1 MWSLCKYKNFSAVNA
16 LKKGRKKEKKK
27 KEKKKEENP
36 GRSGFFLLCTQE
48 KLIIGWVPWWKNL

>member
-27 KEKKKEENP
+27 KEKKKKEENP

-48 KLIIGWVPWWKNL
+48 KLIIGWVP